1 MAPTLTITCPHC
13 KSPGRVDVEIPS
25 EGKLLVCPSCRYRF
39 YVTPDGSTRRRQAPD
54 QPTPTPPALNER
66 HQDFVKQLAQEMP
79 SWERAGIITTDQS
92 RRILDRYTKLR
103 PAEKRVVPSR
113 LIAILSV
120 LGAILVGVGIFAF
133 VAANWGALGKET
145 KIGVIVGAMLVS
157 YSAGYVLRYG
167 QRHYPRVGEALL
179 LLGGI
184 IFGAAIYFVAQLYH
198 ISVHYPN
205 GPLIWGLAILPL
217 AYLLRLPSLLW
228 LAVVDLLAWL
238 AMEGSFHQG
247 NHHDLALVVLVGTA
261 GVAAWLIGYAH
272 QRCDKLAPLALPWQ
286 TLGAL
291 TALGALFPY
300 TFADSFHHQ
309 LALGDLLWFHL
320 AIVLVACV
328 AVGALIVGEL
338 AEAGWWHAPLAGLV
352 VLSFFLLTASGILA
366 VPTTMASL
374 AAIVFNIIYALAIV
388 GLIFIGFQRQSM
400 AQINIALL
408 FFVADLIAR
417 YVDVF
422 WQLLPR
428 SLFFI
433 VGGLLLIA
441 GGIFLERKRRIVLT
455 NLYDQEVTGAH

>member
-1 MAPTLTITCPHC
+1 MANITITCPHC
-13 KSPGRVDVEIPS
+13 KSPGRVDLEIPA
-25 EGKLLVCPSCRYRF
+25 EGKLLSCPSCRYRF
-39 YVTPDGSTRRRQAPD
+39 YVTPDGSTRRRQAPV
-54 QPTPTPPALNER
+54 QPTPPPPALNER
-66 HQDFVKQLAQEMP
+66 HVDFVKQLAQEMP

-92 RRILDRYTKLR
+92 QRILDRYTKLR

-133 VAANWGALGKET
+133 VAANWSALGKEA
-145 KIGVIVGAMLVS
+145 KIGVISGAMLAS
-157 YSAGYVLRYG
+157 YSAGYLLRYG
-167 QRHYPRVGEALL
+167 QRRHPRVGEALL

-205 GPLIWGLAILPL
+205 GPLIWGVAILPL

-228 LAVVDLLAWL
+228 LAVADLLAWL

-247 NHHDLALVVLVGTA
+247 NYHDLALVVLVGTA
-261 GVAAWLIGYAH
+261 GVTAWLIGYAH
-272 QRCDKLAPLALPWQ
+272 QRRKRLIPLALPWQ

-291 TALGALFPY
+291 TALGGLFPY
-300 TFADSFHHQ
+300 TFADSFHHP
-309 LALGDLLWFHL
+309 LALGDLLWFHV
-320 AIVLVACV
+320 AIALVAAV
-328 AVGALIVGEL
+328 AIGALIVGEL
-338 AEAGWWHAPLAGLV
+338 SAAGWWHAPLAGLI
-352 VLSFFLLTASGILA
+352 VLSFFQLTASGILA
-366 VPTTMASL
+366 VPTAMASL
-374 AAIVFNIIYALAIV
+374 AAIAFNIIYALLIV

-400 AQINIALL
+400 SQINIALL

-428 SLFFI
+428 SFFFI